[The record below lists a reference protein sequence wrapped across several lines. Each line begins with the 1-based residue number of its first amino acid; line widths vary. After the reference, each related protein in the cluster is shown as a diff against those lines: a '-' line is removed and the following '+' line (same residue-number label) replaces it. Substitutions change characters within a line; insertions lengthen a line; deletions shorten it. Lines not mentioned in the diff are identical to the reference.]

1 MHHQPSG
8 GVLELICGSMFSGK
22 TEELLRRVRRAEI
35 ARKRVQLFKPRID
48 NRYGI
53 SRVVS
58 HNGVAREDVIVVE
71 RATDILS
78 RLNRDTEVVA
88 VDEVQFFDWKIAD
101 ICDDLADRGLRVI
114 AAGLDQDFRGEP
126 FGPMPLMLAIA
137 ERVDKLWAICVAC
150 GAPASRTQRLIDGRP
165 ALSGHLPPAPQGWVR
180 RAYLRSDGEAITAGA
195 GALGWTA
202 RLRAAGDLERFGVFA
217 QSGPDQMVKVLANGE
232 TRIAIGLRR
241 PPKMLKA
248 DRTPWAVAT
257 LVGEEKMEVD
267 AVVEAAGLKFERRA
281 RALPDTGA
289 PMPYDVYRGR
299 GPGGLEIE
307 VLTNAPAETVAATLA
322 GLVVLQR

>member
-101 ICDDLADRGLRVI
+101 ICDDLADR
-114 AAGLDQDFRGEP
+114 
-126 FGPMPLMLAIA
+126 
-137 ERVDKLWAICVAC
+137 
-150 GAPASRTQRLIDGRP
+150 
-165 ALSGHLPPAPQGWVR
+165 ALSLPLHVN
-180 RAYLRSDGEAITAGA
+180 LTDV
-195 GALGWTA
+195 
-202 RLRAAGDLERFGVFA
+202 DV
-217 QSGPDQMVKVLANGE
+217 
-232 TRIAIGLRR
+232 
-241 PPKMLKA
+241 
-248 DRTPWAVAT
+248 DR
-257 LVGEEKMEVD
+257 
-267 AVVEAAGLKFERRA
+267 
-281 RALPDTGA
+281 
-289 PMPYDVYRGR
+289 
-299 GPGGLEIE
+299 
-307 VLTNAPAETVAATLA
+307 VAACLSEC
-322 GLVVLQR
+322 LR

>member
-137 ERVDKLWAICVAC
+137 ERVDKLWAICVSC

-165 ALSGHLPPAPQGWVR
+165 ARYDDPVIMVGGSESYEARCRDCHAVPGKPASRV
-180 RAYLRSDGEAITAGA
+180 ADT
-195 GALGWTA
+195 
-202 RLRAAGDLERFGVFA
+202 
-217 QSGPDQMVKVLANGE
+217 PD
-232 TRIAIGLRR
+232 
-241 PPKMLKA
+241 
-248 DRTPWAVAT
+248 AVAS
-257 LVGEEKMEVD
+257 
-267 AVVEAAGLKFERRA
+267 
-281 RALPDTGA
+281 
-289 PMPYDVYRGR
+289 
-299 GPGGLEIE
+299 
-307 VLTNAPAETVAATLA
+307 
-322 GLVVLQR
+322 